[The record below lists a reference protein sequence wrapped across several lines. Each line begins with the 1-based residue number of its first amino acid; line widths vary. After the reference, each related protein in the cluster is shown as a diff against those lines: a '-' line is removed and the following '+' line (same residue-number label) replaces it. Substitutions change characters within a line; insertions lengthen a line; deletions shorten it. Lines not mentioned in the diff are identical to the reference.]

1 MDKIGLRWIGLFI
14 ISVCAVSVSAQ
25 SDLTVKVKNIRS
37 AKGKVMIA
45 ADKGQYAMVDAM
57 GDTATLVLK
66 EMPEGKCKLYVYHD
80 ENGNYQLDREDGVPA
95 ENCAIVDLDMTAEAK
110 AIDVEL
116 KDVRALQDKTKK

>member
-1 MDKIGLRWIGLFI
+1 MKTIGFKWVALCIV
-14 ISVCAVSVSAQ
+14 SVCATFVSAQ

-45 ADKGQYAMVDAM
+45 ADKGQYAMVDAT

-95 ENCAIVDLDMTAEAK
+95 EIVDLDMTAEAK
-110 AIDVEL
+110 TIDVEL
-116 KDVRALQDKTKK
+116 KDVRALQDKAKK